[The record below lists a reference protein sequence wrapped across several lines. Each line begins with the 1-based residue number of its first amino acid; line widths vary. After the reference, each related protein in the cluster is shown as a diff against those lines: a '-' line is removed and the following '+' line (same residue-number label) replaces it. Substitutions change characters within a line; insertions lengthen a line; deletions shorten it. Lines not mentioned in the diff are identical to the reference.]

1 MMLVLYPVAATPQS
15 GVQAL
20 ESMRAEQ
27 GTGG

>member
-1 MMLVLYPVAATPQS
+1 MMLVLYHVAATPQS